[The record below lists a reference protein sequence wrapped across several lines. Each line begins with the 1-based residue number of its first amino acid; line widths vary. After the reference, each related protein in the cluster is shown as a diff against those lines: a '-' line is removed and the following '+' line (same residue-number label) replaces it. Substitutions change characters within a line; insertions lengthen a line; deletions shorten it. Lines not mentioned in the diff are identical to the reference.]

1 MSALKA
7 EDHKNNKKPNN
18 TLKCHA
24 AAFLNY
30 LTSFYVTHT
39 KKENECTQ
47 FESILDFRSVF
58 GFGTHQRYCH
68 LTEKCYITSDL

>member
-18 TLKCHA
+18 TIKFHA

-30 LTSFYVTHT
+30 FTSFYVTHT
-39 KKENECTQ
+39 HKKKMNALNSRVQ
-47 FESILDFRSVF
+47 
-58 GFGTHQRYCH
+58 
-68 LTEKCYITSDL
+68 